1 MSIHVISYLPR
12 GPRSSTKRLLDTF
25 LGALGSSHSVDH
37 LDLVNDMPDLFT
49 APRLDAYLRR
59 SYAGE
64 TLTGDDQ
71 ALMAGMD
78 TLAERARAAQTLV
91 LATPM
96 HNFSTPAPVKAW
108 FDAVMLKGYTWDLGS
123 EGFRGLLTGRRAI
136 ILATSGGI
144 YEGEMA
150 AFEHLVS
157 YCRNAFA
164 FMGCDPVIDVFAQGM
179 NMLGDDDREA
189 ALASASAKAVS
200 AAQAVAVES

>member
-1 MSIHVISYLPR
+1 MTIHVISYLPR
-12 GPRSSTKRLLDTF
+12 GQRSSTKRLLDAF
-25 LGALGSSHSVDH
+25 LGALDPGHNVDR
-37 LDLVNDMPDLFT
+37 LDLVSDIPDLFD

-64 TLTGDDQ
+64 TLTGTDQ

-78 TLAERARAAQTLV
+78 ALAERARAAQTLV

-108 FDAVMLKGYTWDLGS
+108 FDAVMLKGFTWDIGP
-123 EGFRGLLTGRRAI
+123 EGFRGLLTDRRAV

-157 YCRNAFA
+157 YCRSAFT
-164 FMGCDPVIDVFAQGM
+164 FMGCDPVVEVFAQGM
-179 NMLGDDDREA
+179 NLLDDDDREA

-200 AAQAVAVES
+200 AAQAVSA